1 MNVTHKITMDLTRP
15 TNGNRINVVEGDK
28 NSRIVNVHLYENFV
42 SWRVPTNASV
52 LIKWERESGV
62 GGEYSKLAD
71 GSSAWSAVGN
81 ILTITLSEESTEY
94 SGNVKF
100 SIVLTTGD
108 SQISTFVIVANVHSV
123 ANGREGAN
131 SGTSSTD
138 IAGLQKQIGNLSDLE
153 TKNKSNLV
161 VAINE
166 AAKSGGGSGETGADG
181 GYYTPKVSQPS
192 TNTMLVEHT
201 PSKAGMPAVEPVT
214 INLPVGSDSSQNGN
228 QSGVGWSTEEILLL
242 ETILKN
248 CVTASDQTN
257 NISALIAMLKNNSSG
272 SEGSGSG
279 GGDSGT
285 TYTVTLNLTDVAS
298 SNVAQYVK
306 SGAAYMNQ
314 LTVADGY
321 VLGTPVVTMG
331 GYDVTSQ
338 YYDGEGNIAIANVT
352 GDIEITCKALAVE
365 TLTIVSASGVP
376 DKTTFAYSEVASFTQ
391 AQVVAKESSIVGGV
405 LNVTWDT
412 ETITGGPTV
421 RVYLFKDGTP
431 YKLTSNTSNSNPVE
445 TSDGISDKSWWAVP
459 GSYAFPLKLTKPAS
473 IAIPDGC
480 TAMVCLQRNGMINDT
495 VTSNA
500 TWSAWAGAG
509 NLTVT
514 VTEGE

>member
-1 MNVTHKITMDLTRP
+1 MYIINIRPGDAMEIGRRGEHNARQVSFDLRDWMAHYGAEGRAELIFQRP
-15 TNGNRINVVEGDK
+15 GD
-28 NSRIVNVHLYENFV
+28 SAPYPVAIAQE
-42 SWRVPTNASV
+42 
-52 LIKWERESGV
+52 
-62 GGEYSKLAD
+62 
-71 GSSAWSAVGN
+71 GSSAVW
-81 ILTITLSEESTEY
+81 TITATDTEKAG
-94 SGNVKF
+94 SGRAE
-100 SIVLTTGD
+100 LRYYMGD
-108 SQISTFVIVANVHSV
+108 T
-123 ANGREGAN
+123 
-131 SGTSSTD
+131 
-138 IAGLQKQIGNLSDLE
+138 L
-153 TKNKSNLV
+153 
-161 VAINE
+161 
-166 AAKSGGGSGETGADG
+166 AKSAASSITVSDAMEEPGKIPDPPGQSWLDQALDAARRAEHAADRAEGSGGSGGSGADGTDGEDG
-181 GYYTPKVSQPS
+181 GYYTPKVSQPAAA
-192 TNTMLVEHT
+192 TMQMAFT